1 MAEMPFVSSLVQEDL
16 PVWQQCL
23 DTEFLRRMEDGTL
36 DEACFKGYIVEDSL
50 YLREYAKV
58 FAWGMTK
65 ARTMETLRNYYSL
78 LGFVQESE
86 DVTRLHYLEQFGL
99 SEADLQALPL
109 RPENRAYVD
118 CMINAAKNGEGEAE
132 CIMACL
138 PCMLSYGWIF
148 GEMLKNV
155 PGVQNTPYARF
166 VNDYAGERYESIC
179 KAWEAFTEKVCASI
193 PPEREV
199 HCLEIFRTC
208 SEHERH
214 FWEMAAR
221 PRTDLGGA
229 QA

>member
-1 MAEMPFVSSLVQEDL
+1 MSEQTFVQKLVQVCL
-16 PVWQQCL
+16 PVWEKCL
-23 DTEFLRRMEDGTL
+23 HSEFLTHLADGTL

-118 CMINAAKNGEGEAE
+118 YMIDTARNSEGAAE
-132 CIMACL
+132 CMMACL

-148 GEMLKNV
+148 QKL
-155 PGVQNTPYARF
+155 
-166 VNDYAGERYESIC
+166 
-179 KAWEAFTEKVCASI
+179 
-193 PPEREV
+193 
-199 HCLEIFRTC
+199 LE
-208 SEHERH
+208 E
-214 FWEMAAR
+214 
-221 PRTDLGGA
+221 
-229 QA
+229 